1 MAAKDG
7 ALSALV
13 ALIADATKIVEAH
26 YKATSEPY
34 VPSLDDT
41 EPHPLDSQIYPAE
54 LRQAVQ
60 TIEAACS
67 QLSATVSK
75 PSRAVVNREMEA
87 FGPHCINVA
96 ISLKI
101 ADALNDKPE
110 GMHIDELASVLDVN
124 ANKLGRILR
133 LLVSRHIFREASDD
147 VFANNRLSMK
157 LLSDSPIASLG
168 GHFTEEAGKSAGELT
183 SILRDPE
190 WGHSFSP
197 LNTALNRH
205 YKFDGTF
212 FQYLEE
218 ANVAERFGKGMVAW
232 GDACEAES
240 IVTEF
245 PWTELPAGTTFCDV
259 GGGIGNMAMHIA
271 KAHPHIQV
279 KLQDQPKQIEQAIKD
294 HWPKHYPQAIE
305 ENRIEF
311 KSIDF
316 FTEAPISGCDIYY
329 LKHIIHDWPDAQC
342 QQILKNVRR
351 AMAPQ
356 SRLLIHEFIIQH
368 ANRVHAKSLPQR
380 QAPEPLMANWG
391 TARIRSYNLDIL
403 MMTILNARERTLEDF
418 VNLAQQADLRF
429 VKVWDFDELAMIEF
443 RAGPGDASDI

>member
-13 ALIADATKIVEAH
+13 ALIADATKIVESH
-26 YKATSEPY
+26 YKATSKPY

-75 PSRAVVNREMEA
+75 PSRAVVNA

-133 LLVSRHIFREASDD
+133 LLVSKHIFREASDD

-329 LKHIIHDWPDAQC
+329 VRRHPVFCDHDWPDAQC

-391 TARIRSYNLDIL
+391 YRPY
-403 MMTILNARERTLEDF
+403 
-418 VNLAQQADLRF
+418 Q
-429 VKVWDFDELAMIEF
+429 VWDFDELAMIEF